1 MIRTQI
7 QLPEDLYLE
16 AKRLCEAREVSMAEL
31 ARRGLEHMVTVLN
44 SKDRATPWA
53 PPQPQALGWAGLSE
67 EELKRVAQEGSAERD
82 AVER

>member
-7 QLPEDLYLE
+7 QLPEDLYHE

-44 SKDRATPWA
+44 RGSKDTRWS
-53 PPQPQALGWAGLSE
+53 PPAPQALGWDGLSE
-67 EELKRVAQEGSAERD
+67 EELKRIAQEGNTEI
-82 AVER
+82 EMGNG